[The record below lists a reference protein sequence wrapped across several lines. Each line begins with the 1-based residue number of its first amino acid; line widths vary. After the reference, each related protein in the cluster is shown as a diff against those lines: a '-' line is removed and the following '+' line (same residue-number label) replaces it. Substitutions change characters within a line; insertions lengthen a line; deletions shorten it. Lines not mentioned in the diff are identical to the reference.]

1 MKAKIRFVKFDCAI
15 AMQVLEIDERFFGKH
30 YSASNGICIEATGKI
45 ALAGKAVYLG
55 DRDCFRD
62 MIACEYFSD
71 NDVMDEHLKE
81 IIFALREWSSNWV
94 GFKEEQ
100 SIAPK
105 YDSFDLEL

>member
-1 MKAKIRFVKFDCAI
+1 MNGFLESIIQLQMVFV
-15 AMQVLEIDERFFGKH
+15 
-30 YSASNGICIEATGKI
+30 
-45 ALAGKAVYLG
+45 
-55 DRDCFRD
+55 
-62 MIACEYFSD
+62 
-71 NDVMDEHLKE
+71 LKE